1 LIEFHYRGM
10 RAMITKLLPAAVSAA
25 LVTVLFSFQPVP
37 AYADEAVEEEVVDR
51 IRVVAPRV
59 TRTQTRVGRYDV
71 EMAELSEYVD
81 FPDLD
86 LTRTA
91 DLFELQERVHEAAT
105 EICTH
110 LADMY
115 TRGTPT
121 TETCIRR
128 AVDDASVLVEA
139 AARAAI
145 ER

>member
-1 LIEFHYRGM
+1 
-10 RAMITKLLPAAVSAA
+10 MITKLLPAAVSAA
-25 LVTVLFSFQPVP
+25 LVMALLSFQPVP
-37 AYADEAVEEEVVDR
+37 AYADEAMDEEVVDR

-59 TRTQTRVGRYDV
+59 IRTQTRVGRFNV
-71 EMAELSEYVD
+71 ETAERSEFVD

-91 DLFELQERVHEAAT
+91 HLFELQDRVKEAAT
-105 EICTH
+105 EICNH

-115 TRGTPT
+115 PRGTPT